1 MIKELIKWKPLLI
14 GIILAVTLYIVSD
27 IISGQSILLVS
38 FIMAGI
44 AVGFM
49 IGNIKKGVLENHRFS
64 KHQNIVLSAIN
75 GALLGLLGGAIVS
88 SILLATMY
96 IQGYGDYLSM
106 MLSTIFLYIGLEI
119 VMSTIGG
126 VFGSLIRLESNS

>member
-1 MIKELIKWKPLLI
+1 MIKDLIKWKPLLI

-44 AVGFM
+44 TVGFM
-49 IGNIKKGVLENHRFS
+49 IGNIKKGV
-64 KHQNIVLSAIN
+64 IN
-75 GALLGLLGGAIVS
+75 GALLGLVGGAIVS

-106 MLSTIFLYIGLEI
+106 MIGTIFLYIGLEI
-119 VMSTIGG
+119 VMSVIGG
-126 VFGSLIRLESNS
+126 VFGSLIRSESMNN

>member
-1 MIKELIKWKPLLI
+1 MIKELIKLKPLLI

-49 IGNIKKGVLENHRFS
+49 IGNIKNGV
-64 KHQNIVLSAIN
+64 IN

-88 SILLATMY
+88 SILLVMMY
-96 IQGYGDYLSM
+96 VQGYGDYLSM
-106 MLSTIFLYIGLEI
+106 MTGTIFLYIGLEI
-119 VMSTIGG
+119 LMSAIGG
-126 VFGSLIRLESNS
+126 VFGSLIKLESMNN

>member
-14 GIILAVTLYIVSD
+14 GIILAVMLYIVSD

-38 FIMAGI
+38 FIIAGI

-49 IGNIKKGVLENHRFS
+49 IGNIKNG
-64 KHQNIVLSAIN
+64 IIN
-75 GALLGLLGGAIVS
+75 GALLGLIGGIIVS

-106 MLSTIFLYIGLEI
+106 MASTIFLYIGLEI
-119 VMSTIGG
+119 VMSAIGSA
-126 VFGSLIRLESNS
+126 FGSLIKLESVNN